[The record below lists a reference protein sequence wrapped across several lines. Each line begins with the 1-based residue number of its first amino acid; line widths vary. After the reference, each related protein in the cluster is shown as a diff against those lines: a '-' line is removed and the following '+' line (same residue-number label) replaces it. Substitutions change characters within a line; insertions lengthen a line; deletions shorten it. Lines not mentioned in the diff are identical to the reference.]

1 MVAGRG
7 TPPAGG
13 GEEAHARGGRTPDA
27 CPYHRPFPDGFAD
40 CPAYRAEVYRP
51 TTTGY
56 ADLEPVLT
64 CIHLEAAAVPRRP
77 ARFYGRCRLGD
88 AQARRRWAAE
98 HPVMAADAGSP
109 DEPDSPEGQ

>member
-1 MVAGRG
+1 MVAGRE

-13 GEEAHARGGRTPDA
+13 GERTHAPGGLPPEA
-27 CPYHRPFPDGFAD
+27 CPYHRPFPQGFAD

-64 CIHLEAAAVPRRP
+64 CIHLEPATVPQH
-77 ARFYGRCRLGD
+77 ASRFYARCRLGD
-88 AQARRRWAAE
+88 AEARRRWA
-98 HPVMAADAGSP
+98 S
-109 DEPDSPEGQ
+109 GQGQPQ